1 MSAAEKVLAEVAAP
15 CLHERYVSFTQG
27 GRPQYRCRD
36 CGIEL
41 VEDESPAAVTEAT
54 SPDFSAA
61 LTVPDLT
68 QACAY
73 LEALTGEKNPAV
85 TFQTFSDVKDQNAK
99 KDPLAAVL
107 HGTLDQHAAELTRLN
122 EQGAGIFIMVNEGDG
137 RGRSAENVVHVRA
150 LYADRDKRG
159 ARPPALAPSF
169 SVTTSPGKKHDY
181 LLVAGEMPLE
191 DFKPFQETLADY
203 CGSDRAVNDLPR
215 VARLPGFYHRKKTPV
230 LVTFEPG
237 SGCSYT
243 PDEIRAAH
251 PVKPKAP
258 PPPKP
263 KTNTT
268 RPAAGS
274 RREKLMQIVREK
286 AEGRDWTEGN
296 RHASAKTTAAH
307 GRKLGLED
315 GELAPL
321 VVDFAERS
329 GLPREEAEG
338 LATWAMGRVTPD
350 PSEAERSPAPRTNTN
365 VAAQKNNGEELPWPQ
380 RLTLPPLHAEAP
392 SMPADLIPP
401 AFRPWLTDEAARLG
415 VCLEFL
421 AVPAIVAS
429 GSLLG
434 RSLTIRP
441 KARDRWIVSPNLWG
455 ANVGRP
461 SALKTP
467 AQSAALTPLRRLVNE
482 AFEDFKTVRDIA
494 AARVQI
500 LEKRREGLLRKVAS
514 GKLADASAETMLREL
529 EGEIAKAKA
538 SARRRRLTV
547 NDSTVEALQEI
558 LSVNPRGILHVRDE
572 LSGWL
577 RQLDRDGHEGDRP
590 FFLEAYEGGLYGDFE
605 SDRIGRGNT
614 RTVGPCVSMLGTI
627 QPGRLDRLVRGAVAG
642 RDGADGFLQRFQLLV
657 WPDDP
662 PSRGEDREP
671 DAGAF
676 EEALR
681 VFRALDSGTPAT
693 FGAEEED
700 GSPPFLRFAPDAQA
714 LFDDWQEVH
723 YREIRADSLKETPA
737 FEEYLVKQRKTV
749 PALALI
755 FHAVAVVS
763 GASAPGSVSADA
775 LDLAVNWGTFLRS
788 HAEKVYACELRSNVA
803 AALALAVKLEA
814 RAVPDGVTVN
824 DLGER
829 DWAGLEE
836 SALVHAAL
844 DVLEPLG
851 WVRRVLEPTP
861 GRTRTV
867 VRVHPDFRGIAP

>member
-1 MSAAEKVLAEVAAP
+1 
-15 CLHERYVSFTQG
+15 
-27 GRPQYRCRD
+27 
-36 CGIEL
+36 
-41 VEDESPAAVTEAT
+41 
-54 SPDFSAA
+54 
-61 LTVPDLT
+61 
-68 QACAY
+68 
-73 LEALTGEKNPAV
+73 
-85 TFQTFSDVKDQNAK
+85 VKDL
-99 KDPLAAVL
+99 P
-107 HGTLDQHAAELTRLN
+107 H
-122 EQGAGIFIMVNEGDG
+122 
-137 RGRSAENVVHVRA
+137 VV
-150 LYADRDKRG
+150 
-159 ARPPALAPSF
+159 
-169 SVTTSPGKKHDY
+169 
-181 LLVAGEMPLE
+181 
-191 DFKPFQETLADY
+191 
-203 CGSDRAVNDLPR
+203 R
-215 VARLPGFYHRKKTPV
+215 VPGFFHRKKEPS
-230 LVTFEPG
+230 LVTFEAG
-237 SGCSYT
+237 SGRTYT
-243 PDEIRAAH
+243 LDEILAAH
-251 PVKPKAP
+251 PVETKKP

-263 KTNTT
+263 KTNIP

-286 AEGRDWTEGN
+286 AESRDWTEGN
-296 RHASAKTTAAH
+296 RHASAKETAAH
-307 GRKLGLED
+307 GRRLGLEAD
-315 GELAPL
+315 ELASL
-321 VVDFAERS
+321 VVDLAERS
-329 GLPREEAEG
+329 GLSREEAE
-338 LATWAMGRVTPD
+338 AIVTWAMENVTPD

-681 VFRALDSGTPAT
+681 VFRALESGTPAT